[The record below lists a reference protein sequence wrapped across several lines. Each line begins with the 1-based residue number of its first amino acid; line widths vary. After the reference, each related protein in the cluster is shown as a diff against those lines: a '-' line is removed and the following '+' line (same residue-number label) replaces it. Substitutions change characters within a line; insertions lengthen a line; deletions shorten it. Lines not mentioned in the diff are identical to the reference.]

1 MAAPLPRSVKILG
14 LVSLLTDASSEM
26 IYPLLPAF
34 LTGAL
39 KAGPAFLGVVEG
51 LAEALA
57 AFVKIG
63 AGGPSP
69 PAAPGEPGPRAR
81 PPHHPRRSPS
91 PPPRGAAPPRSSASR
106 PEE

>member
-34 LTGAL
+34 LTGTL

-63 AGGPSP
+63 AGALSD
-69 PAAPGEPGPRAR
+69 RL
-81 PPHHPRRSPS
+81 PRRKPAVVAGYGLSSPVPRLVALA
-91 PPPRGAAPPRSSASR
+91 PPPFPDLPV
-106 PEE
+106 